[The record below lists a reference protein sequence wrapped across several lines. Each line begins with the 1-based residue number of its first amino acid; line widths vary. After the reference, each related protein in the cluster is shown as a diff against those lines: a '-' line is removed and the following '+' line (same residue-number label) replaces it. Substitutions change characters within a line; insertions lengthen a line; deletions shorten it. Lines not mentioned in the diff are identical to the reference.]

1 MFLYKKPPKGGFF
14 VSSEGKLK
22 DFRGFLTKMQD
33 MNDAFDILYENRKK
47 ILYFSLKTVA
57 FQWEIGYNTG
67 KCVNVSIARSFPVMT
82 IKDLSARTGYSV
94 GTVSRVLNEQPNVSE
109 KARKAILDAA
119 RECGFQLNTN
129 AQQLKKQ
136 HTNAILVVVKDIS
149 NQLFARVLEVI
160 QARIARTDH
169 PLFIDYLAVD
179 DNEVLHAQRLI
190 REKKPIGVLFLGGN
204 RENFQHDF
212 DKIDLPCV
220 LVTNS
225 AQDLGFPNLSSVT
238 TDDRRGAYAA
248 IEALVHQGHR
258 RIAVIGGDPARAD
271 ITRMRFNGCLD
282 AFHDSGVEFD
292 AEADYAAVNYTYS
305 EGYWAALDLLDRQ
318 RDFSAMFA
326 MSDTMAIGAI
336 RALQDRGKRVPEDVS
351 VVGFDGLLIGEY
363 TVPRLATV
371 CQDVD
376 ALAIHSVHLL
386 LDNIHK

>member
-1 MFLYKKPPKGGFF
+1 M
-14 VSSEGKLK
+14 SSEGKLK
-22 DFRGFLTKMQD
+22 DFGRFLTKMQD

-94 GTVSRVLNEQPNVSE
+94 GTVSRVLNEQPNVRE

-212 DKIDLPCV
+212 DKIDLPCPGEIRPGSQARYIEEKDNTTQWKLEGSTDGERWFV
-220 LVTNS
+220 IKDKSDAVTDLSHDLIVREEGFAARYLRLSELAVPYGQNPCVSGLRVFGLGSS
-225 AQDLGFPNLSSVT
+225 AVTHFNESFLWPWLRQWYSSV
-238 TDDRRGAYAA
+238 
-248 IEALVHQGHR
+248 
-258 RIAVIGGDPARAD
+258 
-271 ITRMRFNGCLD
+271 
-282 AFHDSGVEFD
+282 
-292 AEADYAAVNYTYS
+292 
-305 EGYWAALDLLDRQ
+305 
-318 RDFSAMFA
+318 
-326 MSDTMAIGAI
+326 
-336 RALQDRGKRVPEDVS
+336 
-351 VVGFDGLLIGEY
+351 
-363 TVPRLATV
+363 
-371 CQDVD
+371 
-376 ALAIHSVHLL
+376 
-386 LDNIHK
+386 